1 MNKPIRLIL
10 ISFTLSFG
18 LLFAQDDCPN
28 DVEFYAPGEGEPG
41 CIDYTDC
48 NENGAFDYGE
58 PCYDEPPEGETD
70 PVADAYFMALDDGAS
85 PEDAFAAATDVVYE
99 LEVEHGEMTEEEYQD
114 GLDHVSETFHEAL
127 EGGASPDEAFGAA
140 MAAADDLDDE
150 GEEGGN
156 YGGDVHPIDQVF
168 DMYGEHTWLNC
179 EAVSFGAPSYWIGDM
194 EYGAYPDPL
203 CEQVFIDF
211 YHAIDAND
219 DGAIDFGEAAVVWG
233 DDDESQE
240 IFAENDLN
248 GDGVVDEGEFMDATA
263 PPEDM
268 DMDDGG
274 GDGDTYWA
282 DEAYQLEGDQG
293 HYDRV
298 MSVGEEDRE
307 YEYHMIMDELGMEM
321 DHDEGDMGDMHPI
334 DQVYDMYG
342 EHTWRNCEAVSSGAP
357 SYWIG
362 EDEYA
367 SYPDP
372 FCEQVFVDFYHAIDA
387 NDDGAI
393 DYGEAAVVWGDSDE
407 SQEIFAE
414 NDLNGDGVVD
424 EGEFMDATAPPDDMD
439 HDDMDH
445 DEGDMGSPI
454 DEAYFEAL
462 DNGASPQDALAAAEA
477 VAYQLEVEEGD
488 VPEEQFNADGAA
500 IAEAF
505 DQLIGDDVDPHDAY
519 FMALEIVFGGEEE
532 HDDEEHHDGGW
543 YCQICDIHFDTEEE
557 MDDHAAEMGHIH
569 EDEEHHDEGDD
580 D

>member
-1 MNKPIRLIL
+1 MNKTIRLFL
-10 ISFTLSFG
+10 IPFTLSFG

-114 GLDHVSETFHEAL
+114 GLDHVSEAFHEAL

-156 YGGDVHPIDQVF
+156 HGGDVHPIDQVF

-268 DMDDGG
+268 
-274 GDGDTYWA
+274 
-282 DEAYQLEGDQG
+282 E
-293 HYDRV
+293 HY
-298 MSVGEEDRE
+298 
-307 YEYHMIMDELGMEM
+307 
-321 DHDEGDMGDMHPI
+321 
-334 DQVYDMYG
+334 
-342 EHTWRNCEAVSSGAP
+342 
-357 SYWIG
+357 
-362 EDEYA
+362 
-367 SYPDP
+367 
-372 FCEQVFVDFYHAIDA
+372 
-387 NDDGAI
+387 
-393 DYGEAAVVWGDSDE
+393 
-407 SQEIFAE
+407 
-414 NDLNGDGVVD
+414 
-424 EGEFMDATAPPDDMD
+424 
-439 HDDMDH
+439 DMDH

-488 VPEEQFNADGAA
+488 VPEEQFNADVAA

-519 FMALEIVFGGEEE
+519 FMALEIVFGGEED

-543 YCQICDIHFDTEEE
+543 YCQICDIHFATEEE
-557 MDDHAAEMGHIH
+557 MDDHAEEMGHIQ
-569 EDEEHHDEGDD
+569 DEIGRAHV
-580 D
+580 